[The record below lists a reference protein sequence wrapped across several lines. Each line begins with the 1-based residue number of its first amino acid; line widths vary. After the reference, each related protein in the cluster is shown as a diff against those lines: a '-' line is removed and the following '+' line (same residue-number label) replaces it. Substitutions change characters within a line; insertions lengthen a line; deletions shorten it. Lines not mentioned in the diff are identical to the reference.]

1 MRRGLSSHAE
11 TPPTPFLHEERRLK
25 AREQYSQCETG
36 ILKTGNWLNMV
47 RKMSQGN
54 LDENCN
60 FELRNH
66 SCMATEFFIGTILT
80 EMAI

>member
-1 MRRGLSSHAE
+1 MQRHRQRPYLQKERG
-11 TPPTPFLHEERRLK
+11 LK
-25 AREQYSQCETG
+25 AREQYIQCETG

-60 FELRNH
+60 LELRNH
-66 SCMATEFFIGTILT
+66 SCMATEFEKQSIF
-80 EMAI
+80 